1 MVDLINELTEQDRVL
16 INNYI
21 SQWGVSSHFIGID
34 QWLQNWSHSKQKL
47 YQLLGNKFVY
57 SQDFS
62 YQKNDTELRYQIRN
76 FAANHPFCSNWRAF
90 LSYLFDRL
98 IIDNH
103 EVSMFYD
110 FSYLN
115 ALVEGKISPSQ
126 VIKIKK
132 SPSCREFRLQP
143 GTRTMRAIGQTLKY
157 FKEEVEDF
165 QKKMKNDY
173 PLDEESQNLDLF
185 KMFEDFRVKHSILVN
200 DKNIKGKLYIS
211 IHPLDFMT
219 MSDND
224 SNWSSCM
231 SWADEGC
238 YHAGTI
244 EMMNSNNVLCC
255 YISSHCDYNFAN
267 KKLENYEDK
276 VGKNWNWN
284 NKKWR
289 QLVYI
294 TKDIM
299 VGGKAYPFQNLNI
312 TEMVLKAIRK
322 LAKNNLNW
330 TYKYGIEPY
339 KDMKYIK
346 SIYAMDRAASYA
358 KYNPRKKN
366 ILFAS
371 NGMYNDMIADH
382 CSKFLCCRNKVK
394 KTKIINYS
402 GKANCL
408 CCNSSIIEEDEDID
422 YDDYDYF
429 DERPGYNDRY
439 INVNSHVCPDC
450 RSKFFSCERCH
461 CESTDYNLVIP
472 LKTLTYKDSDTRQ
485 MVTRKVCAYCA
496 SSIKRCPDCGE
507 LFEVFWNN
515 KEERAFFIKRTNAK
529 KIDPPFSYYDFTV
542 SDDYEKVACC
552 QDCMDKL
559 LNDEDFFENVNDNL
573 TNNGCY
579 TDIYVTKKEYDFDDP
594 AISKY
599 FLKNVIK
606 TS

>member
-1 MVDLINELTEQDRVL
+1 MVDLINKLTEQDKIL

-21 SQWGVSSHFIGID
+21 SQWGVSEHFIGID

-47 YQLLGNKFVY
+47 YQLLGNKFIY

-76 FAANHPFCSNWRAF
+76 FMIDHPFYSYWKSF
-90 LSYLFDRL
+90 ISYLFDTL
-98 IIDNH
+98 IINTH
-103 EVSMFYD
+103 ELDMFFD
-110 FSYLN
+110 FVHVN

-132 SPSCREFRLQP
+132 SSSCREFRLQP

-165 QKKMKNDY
+165 EIKTKARY
-173 PLDEESQNLDLF
+173 PFDEECQNLDLF

-231 SWADEGC
+231 SWENDGC
-238 YHAGTI
+238 YHVGTI

-255 YISSHCDYNFAN
+255 YISSHCDFNFAN
-267 KKLENYEDK
+267 QRLKNYKDK
-276 VGKNWNWN
+276 VGKDWNWN

-294 TKDIM
+294 TKDIV

-312 TEMVLKAIRK
+312 TETVLKIIRK

-346 SIYAMDRAASYA
+346 SIYAMDRAAAYA

-382 CSKFLCCRNKVK
+382 YSTTKFLCCRNTVK

-408 CCNSSIIEEDEDID
+408 CCNGSIITEDENID
-422 YDDYDYF
+422 YDNYAYYED
-429 DERPGYNDRY
+429 RPGYNDRY
-439 INVNSHVCPDC
+439 VNVNAHICPDC
-450 RSKFFSCERCH
+450 RSKFFSCEKCH
-461 CESTDYNLVIP
+461 KDPIGHNLIVHF
-472 LKTLTYKDSDTRQ
+472 KTLTYKESNTRQ
-485 MVTRKVCAYCA
+485 IVTKRLCAYCA
-496 SSIKRCPDCGE
+496 SSIKKCPDCGE
-507 LFEVFWNN
+507 PFEIFQNN
-515 KEERAFFIKRTNAK
+515 EEKQLFFIKRINAK
-529 KIDPPFSYYDFTV
+529 KIDPRGFISD
-542 SDDYEKVACC
+542 DDYEKVICC
-552 QDCMDKL
+552 QDCIDKL
-559 LNDEDFFENVNDNL
+559 LNDEDFFEIVDDGDTNDE
-573 TNNGCY
+573 CH
-579 TDIYVTKKEYDFDDP
+579 TDIYVTKKEYDFSDP
-594 AISKY
+594 TISKY
-599 FLKNVIK
+599 FFKNVIK
-606 TS
+606 KS